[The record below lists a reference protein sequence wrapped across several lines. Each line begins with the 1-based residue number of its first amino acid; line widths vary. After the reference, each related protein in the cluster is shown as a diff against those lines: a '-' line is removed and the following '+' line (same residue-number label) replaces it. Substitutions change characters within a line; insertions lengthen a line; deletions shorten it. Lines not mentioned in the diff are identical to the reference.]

1 MGTEASPEAFS
12 DLGAS
17 VRTFCP
23 HKAATPGNTH
33 SSDHRVFGFK
43 ARKTFFFFCFQM
55 SDKWRGS
62 RKQRGVPASFVGH
75 LDLRPS
81 VWQRRG

>member
-43 ARKTFFFFCFQM
+43 ARKTFFFLFPDVRQVERK
-55 SDKWRGS
+55 SEAERGP
-62 RKQRGVPASFVGH
+62 GF
-75 LDLRPS
+75 LCRPS
-81 VWQRRG
+81 